1 MTSLRRSVYCLVVH
15 LGIGLASP
23 LPPQTYRDLHLF
35 GRDEK
40 HPLWGC
46 PFEGNSD
53 LYGLGIRLGV
63 YLQLF
68 STLLANSFC
77 SDSVREDAR
86 NTNAIIM
93 IAVFAGM
100 ANATARG
107 NMNSV
112 EIFVMSTLITAFMW
126 SACTP
131 GHISRV
137 VLLDIETPK
146 AWTDEEIETKERK
159 SYFAAIARSIFGTAL
174 ATYNLW
180 YWLYGRH
187 QFLHNGISNLECK
200 PTVFLQTQIILD
212 GYQPTFYVILA
223 VGYAI
228 WEVFFMAWW
237 VFVLLP
243 PTVYLLYEII
253 SIGITAPFK
262 YQRSASVEI
271 RRKIAQWYIGFARL
285 NARSLRTFDR
295 VRISPETQAKF
306 RKYKP

>member
-1 MTSLRRSVYCLVVH
+1 
-15 LGIGLASP
+15 
-23 LPPQTYRDLHLF
+23 
-35 GRDEK
+35 
-40 HPLWGC
+40 
-46 PFEGNSD
+46 
-53 LYGLGIRLGV
+53 
-63 YLQLF
+63 
-68 STLLANSFC
+68 
-77 SDSVREDAR
+77 
-86 NTNAIIM
+86 M

-100 ANATARG
+100 ANATAQG

-137 VLLDIETPK
+137 VLLDTEASK
-146 AWTDEEIETKERK
+146 AGAEEEIETKERK

-187 QFLHNGISNLECK
+187 QFLHNGISNLTCK
-200 PTVFLQTQIILD
+200 PTVFLHTQIILD
-212 GYQPTFYVILA
+212 GYQPMLYVILA

-237 VFVLLP
+237 LFVLLP
-243 PTVYLLYEII
+243 PTICLLYDIVSI
-253 SIGITAPFK
+253 SIIAPFK
-262 YQRSASVEI
+262 KQRSPGAEI
-271 RRKIAQWYIGFARL
+271 RSKIARWYIGFARL

-295 VRISPETQAKF
+295 VRISPETQAKL